1 MENTVPM
8 TVIYGVVVLAAFI
21 LMVGYWRLLKRKE
34 QWLQYLSFSV
44 LGINVGYFCLSISDS
59 LQGNFVANGIVSLFS
74 VLFPFFILMAMLNVC
89 EVAYSKKMA
98 ALLILIG
105 ALFFLLVISGMSHFL
120 YGVYGCLYLAGM
132 LGVLFSTMKKGKRVS
147 CHVAVFLMMAV
158 LCNVFIWWME
168 QLLKPDFE
176 FLSVSY
182 VFTEL
187 FLLIMFLILEEVN
200 ADAVSEQVVDVKTE
214 IGDKELDCETD
225 CGKLSDAHTT
235 EDFVNDMAKDMT
247 NDIGKEA
254 VSSAAIFEQIQ
265 MRTLGTAITGIE
277 KLSVREMEVLL
288 LIMDN
293 KRRKDIAEALNIT
306 ENTVKKHTSHIFS
319 KLGISSRKEL
329 FAKCQP
335 DGETASSEEMSE
347 I

>member
-21 LMVGYWRLLKRKE
+21 LMVGYWRLLRRKE

-44 LGINVGYFCLSISDS
+44 LGINVGYFCLSVSDS
-59 LQGNFVANGIVSLFS
+59 VQGAFVANGIVSLFS
-74 VLFPFFILMAMLNVC
+74 VLLPFFLLMTMLNVC
-89 EVAYSKKMA
+89 GMTYSKKMA
-98 ALLILIG
+98 ALLLLVG
-105 ALFFLLVISGMSHFL
+105 ALFFLLAISGNSYFW
-120 YGVYGCLYLAGM
+120 YGVYVFLYVAGM
-132 LGVLFSTMKKGKRVS
+132 LGVVFDTMKKGKRVP
-147 CHVAVFLMMAV
+147 CKMAVFLMLTV

-168 QLLKPDFE
+168 ELLKLDFE
-176 FLSVSY
+176 LLSVSY

-187 FLLIMFLILEEVN
+187 FLLMMFLILEEVN
-200 ADAVSEQVVDVKTE
+200 TDTVSEQVVDGKAE
-214 IGDKELDCETD
+214 IGDKEPVVEKD

-235 EDFVNDMAKDMT
+235 EDLVNDMAKDMT
-247 NDIGKEA
+247 NDIVKEE

-293 KRRKDIAEALNIT
+293 KRRKDIADELNIT

-335 DGETASSEEMSE
+335 DAETASSEEMSE